1 MAVIDLEK
9 DGVLDAS
16 LAASFYAK
24 YIPQEILGTGASS
37 TVRRCICKET
47 KEEFAVKIL
56 DLNSGVDTS
65 EVLRAECM
73 RESQCMVYFQRCKS
87 GELFDYL
94 TKMVTLSEKRT
105 RMIMRQMLDAV
116 SFIHSKGIVHRDLKP
131 ENILLDQDMNIKLAD
146 FGLAVFI
153 TEKDELQETRGTP
166 GYLAP
171 EVLRCGYYDNQ
182 PPYGQPVDIWACGV
196 IMYTLLVG
204 VPPFWN
210 RKEYLMLRQIMQGN
224 YSFPSPEWDEISESA
239 KDLIRKMLVV
249 ESTSRIKP
257 REALSHEFFSQV
269 PCNCSLFTTYPLGYL
284 NSGFH
289 TFQCKAAVPVR
300 YIKHFDPSDTAQG
313 LHTHPVIGS
322 RAHGFRGKLV
332 FFFVARKLYSLILF
346 LFSSRQAA
354 YVAVRFIHL
363 LRELKAC
370 GTSLSIYKLTSDPY
384 ANKRLRKLIDTLAY
398 DVYSHWIKR
407 GDEQNRAALFEN
419 QPHRELVTE
428 LSDSLTLGREDTL
441 EYTGDDYEGSYQN
454 ECYRDMDEYG
464 TEIPTLS

>member
-1 MAVIDLEK
+1 
-9 DGVLDAS
+9 
-16 LAASFYAK
+16 
-24 YIPQEILGTGASS
+24 
-37 TVRRCICKET
+37 
-47 KEEFAVKIL
+47 
-56 DLNSGVDTS
+56 
-65 EVLRAECM
+65 
-73 RESQCMVYFQRCKS
+73 
-87 GELFDYL
+87 
-94 TKMVTLSEKRT
+94 
-105 RMIMRQMLDAV
+105 MLDAV

-182 PPYGQPVDIWACGV
+182 PPYGQPVDVWACGV

-210 RKEYLMLRQIMQGN
+210 RKEYLMLRQIMQGHF
-224 YSFPSPEWDEISESA
+224 SFPSPEWDEISESA

-257 REALSHEFFSQV
+257 KEALAHEFFSQGIST
-269 PCNCSLFTTYPLGYL
+269 PISGLF
-284 NSGFH
+284 NA
-289 TFQCKAAVPVR
+289 KR
-300 YIKHFDPSDTAQG
+300 
-313 LHTHPVIGS
+313 
-322 RAHGFRGKLV
+322 RFRS
-332 FFFVARKLYSLILF
+332 A
-346 LFSSRQAA
+346 
-354 YVAVRFIHL
+354 FIALSFIRL

-370 GTSLSIYKLTSDPY
+370 GTSLSIHKLTSDPY
-384 ANKRLRKLIDTLAY
+384 ANRRLRKLIDALAY

-419 QPHRELVTE
+419 QPHRELVAQ

-441 EYTGDDYEGSYQN
+441 EYTGDDYDGTYQN
-454 ECYRDMDEYG
+454 DYYREMDEYG
-464 TEIPTLS
+464 SEIPALS

>member
-65 EVLRAECM
+65 AVLRAECM
-73 RESQCMVYFQRCKS
+73 REVSILKAIAGHPNIIKLQDVFVGEAYVFLVFELCKS

-257 REALSHEFFSQV
+257 REALSHEFFSQGIST
-269 PCNCSLFTTYPLGYL
+269 PASTLF
-284 NSGFH
+284 NA
-289 TFQCKAAVPVR
+289 KR
-300 YIKHFDPSDTAQG
+300 
-313 LHTHPVIGS
+313 
-322 RAHGFRGKLV
+322 RFR
-332 FFFVARKLYSLILF
+332 
-346 LFSSRQAA
+346 AA